1 MMQVFFAFFSTVCA
15 IVWFCMYDIFPF
27 KELFIH
33 LICSNMRATCSVLFL
48 APRMC
53 RFESTKVLL

>member
-1 MMQVFFAFFSTVCA
+1 MNFVSRA
-15 IVWFCMYDIFPF
+15 IVWFCIYDIFPF
-27 KELFIH
+27 EELFIH

-53 RFESTKVLL
+53 PFESTKVLL